1 MKALDGI
8 VVLDLT
14 RLLPGAVAT
23 QWLADFGAEV
33 IKIEQPDVG
42 DYARQFTGAVFES
55 TNRGK
60 KSVEI
65 DLKDPRGK
73 EVFLKLAA
81 RADVLIEGFRPGVMD
96 RLGVGYE
103 ALREMNPRLI
113 YAALTG
119 YGREGKFAALAGHD
133 VNYLALSGVLD
144 MMGAKD
150 GPPVLAGIQIADLAG
165 GSMQAVIGILLALEA
180 RHRTGRG
187 QRVDVSMFD
196 GSAALM
202 AVPASSYRASGK
214 APERGNDLLSGRFAC
229 YQIYAAAGGSYVTVG
244 ALEPKFWENLCRELG
259 CEELIVD
266 QYAEEPRQSEVKR
279 VLAEKFLQA
288 TAEEW
293 FAQLGAKDCC
303 VAPVRNLKD
312 AIADYS
318 SSPIPALSETPGE
331 THGHAPGLGE
341 HNSAILSG
349 TVSGATMEPRI
360 LR

>member
-1 MKALDGI
+1 MTPLDGLI
-8 VVLDLT
+8 VLDLT

-33 IKIEQPDVG
+33 IKIEQPGTG
-42 DYARQFTGAVFES
+42 DYARRAFAGQAENPIFAL

-65 DLKDPRGK
+65 DLKDPRCK
-73 EVFLKLAA
+73 EAFLKLVR
-81 RADVLIEGFRPGVMD
+81 RADVLIEGFRPEVMD

-103 ALREMNPRLI
+103 VLHAANPRLI

-119 YGREGKFAALAGHD
+119 YGRSGKFAALAGHD
-133 VNYLALSGVLD
+133 INYLALSGVLD
-144 MMGAKD
+144 LMGEKD

-196 GSAALM
+196 GSAALTP
-202 AVPASSYRASGK
+202 VPVSSLLATGEP
-214 APERGNDLLSGRFAC
+214 PERGNELLSGRYAC
-229 YQIYAAAGGSYVTVG
+229 YQIYPAANGSYVTVG
-244 ALEPKFWENLCRELG
+244 ALEPKFWSNLCHELG
-259 CEELIVD
+259 CEDLIAD
-266 QYAEEPRQSEVKR
+266 QYADEPRQSEIKR
-279 VLAEKFLQA
+279 VLAQKFAGA

-293 FAQLGAKDCC
+293 FSRIGAKDCC

-312 AIADYS
+312 AVRDHPV
-318 SSPIPALSETPGE
+318 SPIPALSETPGRSQ
-331 THGHAPGLGE
+331 GRPPRLGE
-341 HNSAILSG
+341 HNREL
-349 TVSGATMEPRI
+349 
-360 LR
+360 L